1 MCLVGEGFVGSSP
14 TRVRQSSDLSR
25 DAVMMRRAPVILR
38 IAMLLVGVIAIALP
52 ITIGL
57 PQVSATGVV
66 ILGALAAG
74 HQLARGRLDTFRRVH
89 HLIYLLALGGVAYA
103 VFAQGL
109 PPVLTVHFPALI
121 LLAAAHLLGARA
133 ALLWS
138 LPSLALVAAGVF
150 LPPPLERDVSPAVV
164 FITRAATLLA
174 VLGFAVSFRRAHDRQ
189 AEELERSATTD
200 SLTGLANRRELDRS
214 LAQVLE
220 RSRRFGRRGALVF
233 VDLDGVKAI
242 NDELGHAGGDA
253 FIRKLARRIAAG
265 TRVVDTAARVGGD
278 EFVILLSEFE
288 ESKGAEIYVRKL
300 REVLRVPC
308 EIDGLAVQPSASIGV
323 ALFPQAANTAPELLR
338 LADKAM
344 YEAKRAGG
352 DQIRLHDGVG
362 VREVA

>member
-1 MCLVGEGFVGSSP
+1 VEATP
-14 TRVRQSSDLSR
+14 ARVRQSSDLAR
-25 DAVMMRRAPVILR
+25 DVVMMRRAPVILR
-38 IAMLLVGVIAIALP
+38 IAMLLVGLIAVALP
-52 ITIGL
+52 IAIDL
-57 PQVSATGVV
+57 PQLSAIGVV
-66 ILGALAAG
+66 MLGALAVG
-74 HQLARGRLDTFRRVH
+74 HHLARGRLDTFRRVH
-89 HLIYLLALGGVAYA
+89 HLIYLLALGSVAYA
-103 VFAQGL
+103 VFGLGL
-109 PPVLTVHFPALI
+109 PPVLTVYFPALI

-150 LPPPLERDVSPAVV
+150 LPSPLEREVSPTVV
-164 FITRAATLLA
+164 FLTRAATLLA
-174 VLGFAVSFRRAHDRQ
+174 ILGFGVSFRHAHDRQ

-265 TRVVDTAARVGGD
+265 TRVVDTAARLGGD
-278 EFVILLSEFE
+278 EFVVLLSEFE
-288 ESKGAEIYVRKL
+288 EPKGGEIYARKL
-300 REVLRVPC
+300 REILRVPC
-308 EIDGLAVQPSASIGV
+308 EIDGTAIQPSASIGV
-323 ALFPQAANTAPELLR
+323 ALFPQAADTAPELLR
-338 LADKAM
+338 LADRAM

-352 DQIRLHDGVG
+352 DRIRLHDGEG
-362 VREVA
+362 LIEVV